1 MTPTALTRERA
12 DILEALA
19 AHRGFLRQTIE
30 GMSPEQIR
38 TRSAPSE
45 LTLASIVKHVAGTE
59 ATWAAFARSGTD
71 AFADMGPEQWAE
83 EWQVPEDATAESLLA
98 AYAEVAATTDA
109 LVRELDLDAEHALP
123 DAPWFPPDG
132 RRSVRRV
139 WIHIVAET
147 AQHAGH
153 ADIIREAIDG
163 AKTMG

>member
-1 MTPTALTRERA
+1 MPDDLSRERA
-12 DILEALA
+12 DLLEALT

-30 GMSPEQIR
+30 GLSPEQIR
-38 TRSAPSE
+38 TRSTVSE
-45 LTLASIVKHVAGTE
+45 LTLASIVKHVAATE
-59 ATWAAFARSGTD
+59 ATWAAFARGGTA
-71 AFADMGPEQWAE
+71 AFADMGPEQWME
-83 EWQVPEDATAESLLA
+83 EWRVPEDATAESLLA

-109 LVRELDLDAEHALP
+109 LVRELDLDVDHALP

-139 WIHIVAET
+139 WIHVVAET

-163 AKTMG
+163 QKTMG